1 MSRIVQFVLFVVLA
15 WGFYLY
21 AGVLASKSDVSFM
34 GVVGL
39 ALSALTVL
47 TIATILMLRRCAG
60 QAPAER

>member
-1 MSRIVQFVLFVVLA
+1 MSRIVRFALFVVLA

-21 AGVLASKSDVSFM
+21 AGVLVSKSDVSFM

-39 ALSALTVL
+39 ALSASTVL